1 MTRHLLLGTTLCAA
15 MAVGTACGN
24 GGEAPPAEGVP
35 AAAGQPG
42 CEPSGALRYVCG
54 PVNAE
59 DIVQIGDSDWLVVS
73 GMNGQLSGSDANGHI
88 YLVNHRE
95 KTYEEWFP
103 GASPRFAADT
113 GTFPSCPGPLDT
125 ANFSSHGLALRELEG
140 RLRLYMTSHGAREA
154 IEVFD
159 IEMGGARPGLT
170 WVGCVELPSGTFA
183 NSVAVLSDGGFVTT
197 KMMDASLP
205 FEDGLG
211 AINQGAIT
219 GGVYEWH
226 PGGDVTAVPG
236 TELSGANGIVVSE
249 DDSRMFVT
257 AIGSRELVRFDRTV
271 SPPARDA
278 AQVPVAPDNIRWTGQ
293 GTMYT
298 IGANV
303 VAPGAC
309 ETPPC
314 ETGWSVIEVDPDT
327 LVATRV
333 AGADQDATL
342 QGASTGVRVGDA
354 IWIGTYQGD
363 RIGYLNLD

>member
-1 MTRHLLLGTTLCAA
+1 MMRHLILGSMLSAA
-15 MAVGTACGN
+15 MAFGAACGN
-24 GGEAPPAEGVP
+24 GDVASPGEGEPAV
-35 AAAGQPG
+35 AAQAG
-42 CEPSGALRYVCG
+42 CEPSGELGYVCG

-88 YLVNHRE
+88 YLVNHRD

-113 GTFPSCPGPLDT
+113 ETFVSCPGPIDPT
-125 ANFSSHGLALRELEG
+125 NFSSHGLALREMGG

-159 IEMGGARPGLT
+159 VDTSGGRPGLT
-170 WVGCVELPSGTFA
+170 WVGCVELPAGTFA

-197 KMMDASLP
+197 KMMDASVP
-205 FEDGLG
+205 FEEGLG

-226 PGGDVTAVPG
+226 PGGDVMAVPG
-236 TELSGANGIVVSE
+236 TELSGANGIVVSD

-271 SPPARDA
+271 SPPAKDA
-278 AQVPVAPDNIRWTGQ
+278 VQVPVAPDNIRWTGQ

-303 VAPGAC
+303 VPADAC

-314 ETGWSVIEVDPDT
+314 QTGWSVIEVDPDT
-327 LVATRV
+327 LAATRV
-333 AGADQDATL
+333 AGADQNATL
-342 QGASTGVRVGDA
+342 QGASTGVRVGGE

-363 RIGYLNLD
+363 RIGYLPAN